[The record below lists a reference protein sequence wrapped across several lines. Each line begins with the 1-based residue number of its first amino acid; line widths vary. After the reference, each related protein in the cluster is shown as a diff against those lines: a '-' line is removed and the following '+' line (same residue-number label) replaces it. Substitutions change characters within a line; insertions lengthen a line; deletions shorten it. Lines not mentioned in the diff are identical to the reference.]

1 MNSLKNTGA
10 AFLLLFVI
18 TSCIP
23 QEAPDPDMTPGNL
36 ISINGSM
43 EEPGTRTTLSEG
55 IHTHWVSVDEIG
67 LFSVRGSTWSINSPY
82 TAQNSAS
89 TSEFTGVMEWGA
101 ASTSHTFYAYYPY
114 DGGSNTVT
122 AIPFILS
129 SVQSQSG
136 ANSTSHITGGVDF
149 LIAEPVT
156 VLSPPEVGA
165 ISPAVGLTFNHLFCL
180 IEFQVIGIG
189 SLSEVLLMGSASL
202 TCGAGTVDITQDPGD
217 GNYSVNIPDGQG
229 ITYAAVQLSSSVSL
243 LSDVPVSIYMLVLP
257 GTQGTT
263 SIHFN
268 IDDGEWVLDKTPPA
282 GGFIRGK
289 KYVVTADK
297 IDMDYMGTWHL

>member
-1 MNSLKNTGA
+1 MNFLKNTGA

-23 QEAPDPDMTPGNL
+23 HQEPEPGITTGTL

-55 IHTHWVSVDEIG
+55 IHTNWVSGDYIG
-67 LFSVRGSTWSINSPY
+67 LFSVRGSTWYNNSPY
-82 TAQNSAS
+82 RAQNSAS
-89 TSEFTGVMEWGA
+89 TSEFTGEMEWGA

-114 DGGSNTVT
+114 DGGSNTAT
-122 AIPFILS
+122 AVPFYLS
-129 SVQSQSG
+129 SVQFQSG

-180 IEFQVIGIG
+180 IEFQVIGMG
-189 SLSEVLLMGSASL
+189 SLSEVLLMGSAAL
-202 TCGAGTVDITQDPGD
+202 TCGAATVDITQDPGD
-217 GNYSVNIPDGQG
+217 GNYSVNISPGHENP
-229 ITYAAVQLSSSVSL
+229 YASVRLSSSVSL
-243 LSDVPVSIYMLVLP
+243 SSEDPVSIYMLVLP
-257 GTQGTT
+257 GTHETT

-268 IDDGEWVLDKTPPA
+268 IDGRELVLEKTPPA
-282 GGFIRGK
+282 GGFKSGQ
-289 KYVVTADK
+289 KYVVTADR
-297 IDMDYMGTWHL
+297 IDMDDRGTWYS

>member
-55 IHTHWVSVDEIG
+55 IHTHWVSGDEIG

-136 ANSTSHITGGVDF
+136 ANSTSHITGENDF

-156 VLSPPEVGA
+156 VLSPPEAGA
-165 ISPAVGLTFNHLFCL
+165 ISPAVGLTFHHLFSL
-180 IEFQVIGIG
+180 IEIQVIGMG
-189 SLSEVLLMGSASL
+189 SLSRVELLGTAPL
-202 TCGAGTVDITQDPGD
+202 TCGSGTVDITQNRGT
-217 GNYSVNIPDGQG
+217 GNYSVNIPDGHG
-229 ITYAAVQLSSSVSL
+229 NAYAAVQLSSSVSL
-243 LSDVPVSIYMLVLP
+243 SSEDPVSIYMLVLP
-257 GTQGTT
+257 GTHETT
-263 SIHFN
+263 TIRCKIGDSEYILN
-268 IDDGEWVLDKTPPA
+268 KTPPEV
-282 GGFIRGK
+282 GFIRGK

>member
-1 MNSLKNTGA
+1 MNSLKKTGA

-23 QEAPDPDMTPGNL
+23 HEAPDPDLTPGNL

-55 IHTHWVSVDEIG
+55 IHTHWVAGDYIG
-67 LFSVRGSTWSINSPY
+67 LFSDEVNSGYDNSPY

-89 TSEFTGVMEWGA
+89 TSEFTGEMEWGA

-114 DGGSNTVT
+114 DGDAST
-122 AIPFILS
+122 ATAVPFYLS
-129 SVQSQSG
+129 SVQFQSG
-136 ANSTSHITGGVDF
+136 ANNTSHITGEVDF

-156 VLSPPEVGA
+156 VLSPPEAGQ
-165 ISPAVGLTFNHLFCL
+165 ISPAVGLTFHHLFCL
-180 IEFQVIGIG
+180 IEFQIIGMG

-202 TCGAGTVDITQDPGD
+202 TCGAGTVDITQDPRD
-217 GNYSVNIPDGQG
+217 GNYSVNISPGHG
-229 ITYAAVQLSSSVSL
+229 NTYASLRLNSSVSL
-243 LSDVPVSIYMLVLP
+243 ASDVPVSIYMLVLP
-257 GTQGTT
+257 GTQETT

-268 IDDGEWVLDKTPPA
+268 IDGREWVLEKTPPA
-282 GGFIRGK
+282 GGFKSGQ
-289 KYVVTADK
+289 KYVVTADM
-297 IDMDYMGTWHL
+297 IYMEDRGTWYS

>member
-55 IHTHWVSVDEIG
+55 IHTHWVSGDEIG

-122 AIPFILS
+122 AILFVLS
-129 SVQSQSG
+129 S
-136 ANSTSHITGGVDF
+136 A
-149 LIAEPVT
+149 
-156 VLSPPEVGA
+156 
-165 ISPAVGLTFNHLFCL
+165 
-180 IEFQVIGIG
+180 
-189 SLSEVLLMGSASL
+189 
-202 TCGAGTVDITQDPGD
+202 
-217 GNYSVNIPDGQG
+217 
-229 ITYAAVQLSSSVSL
+229 
-243 LSDVPVSIYMLVLP
+243 
-257 GTQGTT
+257 
-263 SIHFN
+263 
-268 IDDGEWVLDKTPPA
+268 
-282 GGFIRGK
+282 
-289 KYVVTADK
+289 
-297 IDMDYMGTWHL
+297 

>member
-165 ISPAVGLTFNHLFCL
+165 ISPAVGLTFNHLFSL
-180 IEFQVIGIG
+180 IEIQVIGMG
-189 SLSEVLLMGSASL
+189 SLSRVELLGTAPL
-202 TCGAGTVDITQDPGD
+202 TCGSGTVDITQNPGT

-243 LSDVPVSIYMLVLP
+243 SSEDPVSIYMLVLP
-257 GTQGTT
+257 GTHESTT
-263 SIHFN
+263 IRCKISDNEYILN
-268 IDDGEWVLDKTPPA
+268 KTPPT

-289 KYVVTADK
+289 KYVVTADM
-297 IDMDYMGTWHL
+297 IYMEYMGTWH